1 MEAFVVQLRKDGK
14 LGKRVA
20 IDMEQK
26 SDLKYILEVGF
37 TGLAAV
43 YTLEQRRRIR
53 EWELGFSLEHSY
65 KFTVWRRKRP

>member
-53 EWELGFSLEHSY
+53 E
-65 KFTVWRRKRP
+65 